1 MSFEKEKTEGFINS
15 EIEDLSNLDNKE
27 NFSNFQEEKIEGFS
41 EYKWYIMS
49 TFNALKARTSF
60 LNDEQRKVKK
70 LQTLIASE
78 GLEEFFEEIF
88 LPIANKKD
96 IYTQESKEVNL
107 APGYI
112 FIKMDLNNEVKK
124 FLMQTQIG
132 LIMGGYKN
140 PKIVSEEKIQTM
152 KDNIGKE
159 SGNNDTFYV
168 GEMVKITN
176 RDFLDFD
183 GIITELLKEEESANV
198 SISIFG
204 RHILVKF
211 KLTDLEKIPQ

>member
-1 MSFEKEKTEGFINS
+1 MSFE
-15 EIEDLSNLDNKE
+15 
-27 NFSNFQEEKIEGFS
+27 EEKIEGFS

-60 LNDEQRKVKK
+60 INDEQRKVKK

-78 GLEEFFEEIF
+78 GLEEYFQEIF

-96 IYTQESKEVNL
+96 IYTQETKEVNL

-112 FIKMDLNNEVKK
+112 FIKMHLTNEVKK
-124 FLMQTQIG
+124 FLMHTQIG
-132 LIMGGYKN
+132 LIMGGYNN
-140 PKIVSEEKIQTM
+140 PKTVSEEKIEKM
-152 KDNIGKE
+152 KENIGNQ

-168 GEMVKITN
+168 GEIVKIIN

-183 GIITELLKEEESANV
+183 GVITEIFKEEESANV

-204 RHILVKF
+204 RHTLIKF
-211 KLTDLEKIPQ
+211 KLTDLEKMPQ